1 MKLVVISPGQNL
13 LAGGAQQEGVFV
25 LGHIRAGHVDE
36 GWTGVDQARVHELL
50 HGGHVVGL
58 LALYGTVQ

>member
-25 LGHIRAGHVDE
+25 LSYIRAGHVDE
-36 GWTGVDQARVHELL
+36 GRVSVDQ
-50 HGGHVVGL
+50 
-58 LALYGTVQ
+58 T